1 MSDRMFEKI
10 VQDTKA
16 YYCLECGI
24 CTGSCPVSRYYPEF
38 SPRILVERALLGAD
52 DEMLAEREI
61 WTCLTCGTCTARCPS
76 TVDYN
81 EFTRRTRVAARDG
94 GYGGVDTHA
103 GTIQALQVLDS
114 ERGSE
119 RDLGWITPGLK
130 VSRKGKLLFYT
141 GCLPYFG
148 VVFRDLGVDT
158 VEMANSVIRLMNAC
172 GRRPAVSPD
181 ERCCGHDLYWTGDTD
196 TFRKLARANLDMVRD
211 SGAETVVF
219 ACPECYAMF
228 KLIYPRYF
236 GGLGFEVAH
245 VTEFLAPYAAK
256 GKLAFGE
263 RAAGVTYQDPCRLG
277 RYLGV
282 YDAPRDLLAA
292 VPELDVREMPRARG
306 EAVCCG
312 SSGWVGCTRI
322 NKSIQKERLREAV
335 DTGAATLV
343 TACPK
348 CNIHLSCAAKD
359 GDTDSDIAIEYVA
372 TFLAGALEE

>member
-1 MSDRMFEKI
+1 MFEKT

-81 EFTRRTRVAARDG
+81 EFTRRTREEARARG
-94 GYGGVDTHA
+94 FRGIDTHA
-103 GTIQALQVLDS
+103 GTVQALQALEA
-114 ERGSE
+114 ERSTR
-119 RDLGWITPGLK
+119 RDLGWIAPDLK
-130 VSRKGKLLFYT
+130 ASRKGPLLFYT
-141 GCLPYFG
+141 GCLPYFD
-148 VVFRDLGVDT
+148 VVFKDLDVDT
-158 VEMANSVIRLMNAC
+158 IGMANAVVRLLNAC
-172 GRRPAVSPD
+172 GRRPAVSAD
-181 ERCCGHDLYWTGDTD
+181 ERCCGHDLYWTGDTE
-196 TFRKLARANLDMVRD
+196 TFRKLARSNLKMVKD
-211 SGAETVVF
+211 TGAKMVVF

-228 KLIYPRYF
+228 KLVYPRYV
-236 GGLGFEVAH
+236 GPLGFEVTH
-245 VTEFLAPYAAK
+245 ITEFLAQHAAG
-256 GKLAFGE
+256 GKLSFGE
-263 RAAGVTYQDPCRLG
+263 RPSTVTYHDPCRLG

-282 YDAPRDLLAA
+282 YDAPRELLAA
-292 VPELDVREMPRARG
+292 VPELDVREMPRARA

-322 NKSIQKERLREAV
+322 NKSIQKERLKEAA

-359 GDTDSDIAIEYVA
+359 GDIDSDIKIEYVA
-372 TFLAGALEE
+372 TFLADALAG